1 MVSPDEDDMPDDMT
15 PKPLDELFEQMPP
28 PPEIVVAPL
37 LLNSIWDSDMMT
49 KFLDDTTGRKKWR
62 CGHCGQEW
70 FEHNATKALGHVVG
84 IVKDIKACRGTIP
97 HCYKDAY
104 LNFYRSKYDTK
115 AFKAHALAR
124 MHSSLDTTDNRTVSS
139 LLQSGSKRTADSAIV
154 NSPITNSITT
164 ATSSR
169 CSGNKKQKETYQ
181 TTLTTQFHNHPGSRS
196 SPDAVR
202 AANVAFAHFTLA
214 NSLSFQIGECIL
226 FCRYTRAVQQCGA
239 DYRPPGRNMVSGKLL
254 DATFESYYH
263 EEVGKLFEEPD
274 LYSISVYGDGATIKT
289 TPLINVLACSP
300 GNPACVLDVV
310 DCTLHMSEGG
320 KKDAN
325 FIAQEMLQVLRKL
338 DNIKKGS
345 VTQIMFDGASN
356 VQKAGAIIAQHY
368 PCAIV
373 EHGAEHVVSLIVE
386 KLMLLPCLREY
397 GKLCKVVSDLHL
409 LFYFLNFRTKI
420 TFSRHVRYLALL
432 CMVRGLSG

>member
-1 MVSPDEDDMPDDMT
+1 MVLHSDNDIPDDVT
-15 PKPLDELFEQMPP
+15 PRPLDELFEQTEIPP
-28 PPEIVVAPL
+28 PPEIQLAPL
-37 LLNSIWDSDMMT
+37 VLKTIWDSDMLI
-49 KFLDDTTGRKKWR
+49 KFLDDVTGRKKWR

-70 FEHNATKALGHVVG
+70 FDHNATKALGHVVG

-97 HCYKDAY
+97 PRYKDAY
-104 LNFYRSKYDTK
+104 LNFYRSKYDSK
-115 AFKAHALAR
+115 AFKAHSIAK
-124 MHSSLDTTDNRTVSS
+124 MHSSLDTTDNHTLTS
-139 LLQSGSKRTADSAIV
+139 LLKRGLKRTADTAIDLTV
-154 NSPITNSITT
+154 HSPITNSVTT

-169 CSGNKKQKETYQ
+169 STSNKKQRETFQ
-181 TTLTTQFHNHPGSRS
+181 TTLSNQFYNYPGSRS

-214 NSLSFQIGECIL
+214 NSLSFRTGECIL
-226 FCRYTRAVQQCGA
+226 FRRYTRAVQQCGA
-239 DYRPPGRNMVSGKLL
+239 DYKPPGRNMVSGKLL

-300 GNPACVLDVV
+300 GNPACVLDVI

-320 KKDAN
+320 KKDAK
-325 FIAQEMLQVLRKL
+325 FIAQEMLQVLRNL

-356 VQKAGAIIAQHY
+356 VQKAGSIIAQHY

-397 GKLCKVVSDLHL
+397 GKLCKVVSDSNL
-409 LFYFLNFRTKI
+409 LFYFLFR
-420 TFSRHVRYLALL
+420 LL
-432 CMVRGLSG
+432 ELTIHFTDT